1 MFLQMAS
8 YGQTFTETQQAIQL
22 QSTNP
27 QIFSLK
33 GEKKAYIF
41 PPLFL
46 ETAEWFWLKIR
57 QKWYKML
64 SVEKFCLIFSEL
76 ATLKARQCI
85 IQWVDLDDFLTLPE
99 VLPKRFKPHVST
111 TQ

>member
-8 YGQTFTETQQAIQL
+8 YGQTFTETQRAIQL

-33 GEKKAYIF
+33 GEKKAYIS
-41 PPLFL
+41 PPLYL

-64 SVEKFCLIFSEL
+64 SVENFCLIFFRACNIKS
-76 ATLKARQCI
+76 KAMHHPVGR
-85 IQWVDLDDFLTLPE
+85 LG
-99 VLPKRFKPHVST
+99 
-111 TQ
+111 